1 MNVERISIRGS
12 VNGRSSFAAHWQTS
26 DDRIDG
32 SFVSIRESLKETS
45 ACKQLLKQSNEKNG
59 IQAYVIVLNT
69 DMFVYMLISLKYFLI
84 QGSKVAQNK

>member
-12 VNGRSSFAAHWQTS
+12 VNGRSSFAAHWLTS

-45 ACKQLLKQSNEKNG
+45 VCKQHTAQILKQSNEKNR
-59 IQAYVIVLNT
+59 IQASAIVSNT
-69 DMFVYMLISLKYFLI
+69 GVFVYMLISLK
-84 QGSKVAQNK
+84 